1 MCPAC
6 ATIQPA
12 APGAKPAAADPTSTP
27 PRPPSPGGPLRAPSA
42 PDAPAG
48 FAGPPAG
55 FTGPPAGFVGGA
67 SAATAPPPPATPA
80 RSSRGR
86 GPLVVVLVV
95 VVALIAGGAF
105 VLTRDDGDTV
115 DASKPASSSSA
126 DGSTTAAPATTAK
139 PAPTVTWT
147 PASDPTSGL
156 RWEHPGSDLL
166 QAPDM
171 GALAKGNIGTQA
183 RLWVAGELPDGAGSH
198 ADVTIWG
205 PGGGVTDA
213 SVDELLSFHQD
224 MYGWGKTPYP
234 KALTIAG
241 APAKAFD
248 ASDDDDSRF
257 EAVAFVD
264 GTVVLV
270 ELYVPKGESLD
281 PAMFE
286 RFVGSFTRG

>member
-1 MCPAC
+1 
-6 ATIQPA
+6 
-12 APGAKPAAADPTSTP
+12 
-27 PRPPSPGGPLRAPSA
+27 
-42 PDAPAG
+42 
-48 FAGPPAG
+48 
-55 FTGPPAGFVGGA
+55 
-67 SAATAPPPPATPA
+67 
-80 RSSRGR
+80 
-86 GPLVVVLVV
+86 V

-115 DASKPASSSSA
+115 DASKPAASGRA
-126 DGSTTAAPATTAK
+126 DGSTTTAAPTPATK
-139 PAPTVTWT
+139 PAPAVSWT
-147 PASDPTSGL
+147 PTSDPASGL

-183 RLWVAGELPDGAGSH
+183 RLWLAGESPDRAGPH

-205 PGGGVTDA
+205 PGGGVSDA

-224 MYGWGKTPYP
+224 MYGWGDTPYP

-270 ELYVPKGESLD
+270 ELYVPKGEPLD
-281 PAMFE
+281 PAVFE
-286 RFVGSFTRG
+286 RFVGSFTKG